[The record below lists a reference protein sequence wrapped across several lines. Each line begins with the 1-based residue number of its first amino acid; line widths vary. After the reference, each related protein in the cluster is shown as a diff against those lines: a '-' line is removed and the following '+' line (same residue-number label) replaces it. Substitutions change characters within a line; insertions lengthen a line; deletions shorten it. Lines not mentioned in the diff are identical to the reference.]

1 VSLWRSHVFS
11 LKLGTQN
18 PKLLADFL
26 DSFREPWRPFSAIV
40 LVAWLVFYLSFL
52 LYAFLDHGG
61 YLFIDNANL
70 IVHEA
75 GHLLFSYLGETL
87 MIWGGTIF
95 ELFVPFALA
104 VYFAWRR
111 QPAGTAFCAF
121 FFFENFLYIGAYM
134 ADARAQQLPLVTVG
148 DSDYVEHD
156 WFHIFSSLGL
166 LQHDTQ
172 IAAFVRLLGW
182 VGMLATIAWLAWRWK
197 QSCVSET

>member
-1 VSLWRSHVFS
+1 MFS
-11 LKLGTQN
+11 LKLETRN
-18 PKLLADFL
+18 SKLTTDFF
-26 DSFREPWRPFSAIV
+26 DSFREPWKPLSAIA
-40 LVAWLVFYLSFL
+40 LVAWLVCYLSFL
-52 LYAFLDHGG
+52 LYAVLDRSG
-61 YLFIDNANL
+61 YLFIDSANL

-104 VYFAWRR
+104 VSFAWRR

-121 FFFENFLYIGAYM
+121 FFFENFLYIGTYM

-172 IAAFVRLLGW
+172 IAAFVRFLGW
-182 VGMLATIAWLAWRWK
+182 LGMMATIAWLAWRWK
-197 QSCVSET
+197 QSRVSET

>member
-1 VSLWRSHVFS
+1 M
-11 LKLGTQN
+11 KLETRN
-18 PKLLADFL
+18 SKLATDFL
-26 DSFREPWRPFSAIV
+26 DSFREPWKPLSAIA
-40 LVAWLVFYLSFL
+40 LITWLVFYLLFL
-52 LYAFLDHGG
+52 LYALLDRSG

-87 MIWGGTIF
+87 MIWGGTVF

-111 QPAGTAFCAF
+111 QPAGAAFCAF
-121 FFFENFLYIGAYM
+121 FFFENFLYIGTYM

-172 IAAFVRLLGW
+172 IAMFVRLLGW
-182 VGMLATIAWLAWRWK
+182 LGMLATIAWLAWCWK
-197 QSCVSET
+197 RSRVSET

>member
-1 VSLWRSHVFS
+1 VFS
-11 LKLGTQN
+11 LKLETRN
-18 PKLLADFL
+18 SKLTTDFL
-26 DSFREPWRPFSAIV
+26 DSFREPWKPLSAIA
-40 LVAWLVFYLSFL
+40 LVAWLVCYLSFL
-52 LYAFLDHGG
+52 LYAVLDRSG
-61 YLFIDNANL
+61 YLFIDSANL

-104 VYFAWRR
+104 VSFAWRR

-121 FFFENFLYIGAYM
+121 FFFENFLYIGTYM

-182 VGMLATIAWLAWRWK
+182 LGMLATIAWLAWRWK
-197 QSCVSET
+197 RSCVSET

>member
-1 VSLWRSHVFS
+1 VFS

-40 LVAWLVFYLSFL
+40 LVAWLVLYLSFL
-52 LYAFLDHGG
+52 LYALLDRGG

-95 ELFVPFALA
+95 GLFVPFALA
-104 VYFAWRR
+104 VYFAWLR
-111 QPAGTAFCAF
+111 QPVGTAFCAF
-121 FFFENFLYIGAYM
+121 FFFENFLYTSAYM

-182 VGMLATIAWLAWRWK
+182 LGMLATIAWLAWRWK
-197 QSCVSET
+197 QSCVSKT